1 MARLMD
7 AIEAHVSSRVGGAY
21 RVGVILFSHV
31 FGELGRTPG
40 TQEVLKQWEQE
51 EEFFSE

>member
-1 MARLMD
+1 M
-7 AIEAHVSSRVGGAY
+7 VSKGTS
-21 RVGVILFSHV
+21 STHV